1 MRQLRRDKILRDVLG
16 LGQGKRGLARL
27 GLVSLETVLAQL
39 IEEPDLSTSR
49 TSLQAYVD
57 FKFHISKSRE
67 LWEPVTC
74 NVV

>member
-39 IEEPDLSTSR
+39 IEEPGAITCIYFEYKKHKKKVAAPSTLTFLLLER
-49 TSLQAYVD
+49 LV
-57 FKFHISKSRE
+57 
-67 LWEPVTC
+67 L
-74 NVV
+74 